1 MADVNYGKRLNDRRE
16 GRVLRSLPPFSRLI
30 PYIMRQ
36 RSDACDTFSDALEV
50 SGIEQW
56 LRDKRGEGWTG
67 LGFLHLIVAA
77 YVRTVSMRPGIN
89 RFVAGRRIHAR
100 NDIQVVL
107 TVKRAQSADAS
118 RTTIKVSFSPTDT
131 VFDVYRRLSDAV
143 DEVKADVTISEPER
157 IAGTLCR
164 IPRGF
169 LRLVMS
175 FLRMLDYFDWL
186 PRSMLDASP
195 FHGSLGVMDLGSMG
209 IPPVSPHIYNFGNLP
224 CFLVFGAKRRVYE
237 PDRSGVI
244 QERRYV
250 DYRITC
256 DERIADA
263 YYFASALK
271 CLKYFMKNP
280 QLLELPPETVEDD
293 VN

>member
-157 IAGTLCR
+157 IAGDALPHPPGVFAPCDVLFAHA
-164 IPRGF
+164 GL
-169 LRLVMS
+169 LRLAAPVHAGRQP
-175 FLRMLDYFDWL
+175 F
-186 PRSMLDASP
+186 PRLSGRDGSWVHGHSP
-195 FHGSLGVMDLGSMG
+195 
-209 IPPVSPHIYNFGNLP
+209 
-224 CFLVFGAKRRVYE
+224 C
-237 PDRSGVI
+237 
-244 QERRYV
+244 
-250 DYRITC
+250 
-256 DERIADA
+256 
-263 YYFASALK
+263 
-271 CLKYFMKNP
+271 
-280 QLLELPPETVEDD
+280 LPPHL
-293 VN
+293 